1 MTDLDDPAAADRR
14 LRAAVLGRLLELYP
28 APLTVDE
35 LVVEFAD
42 DPYDFMQRDDV
53 ERAIRDLAREGLVHR
68 HRMVRGRV
76 AFVMATRA
84 AVNFAAL
91 PVLLDR

>member
-1 MTDLDDPAAADRR
+1 MELDDQAAADRL
-14 LRAAVLGRLLELYP
+14 LRGAVLGRLLELYP

-42 DPYDFMQRDDV
+42 DPHDFIQRDDV
-53 ERAIRDLAREGLVHR
+53 ERTIRDLAREWLVHR
-68 HRMVRGRV
+68 YRMVRGRV
-76 AFVMATRA
+76 AFVIATRA

-91 PVLLDR
+91 PVLLAE